1 VLRCTVF
8 LVVVMTAK
16 ADSGSETECCTSD
29 LNLRSLRFHGQSH
42 KGMNVEIAV

>member
-29 LNLRSLRFHGQSH
+29 LNLRS
-42 KGMNVEIAV
+42 